1 RRCWLRAEAPCQE
14 YCGRYESNRPTAL
27 HYCLT
32 LLRLSPSQTCTSD
45 ATLPNGGACRNGYS
59 GLLPMFG
66 LTPPGLLVRG
76 RFPVNT
82 RHFVED
88 CWPYVAQAAARESPP
103 GARVPSRLSVP
114 AT

>member
-1 RRCWLRAEAPCQE
+1 
-14 YCGRYESNRPTAL
+14 
-27 HYCLT
+27 
-32 LLRLSPSQTCTSD
+32 
-45 ATLPNGGACRNGYS
+45 
-59 GLLPMFG
+59 MFG

-114 AT
+114 ATVPSITRLSRFRLPRV